1 MKITQHYPLLLAK
14 FFPFFCSTLCLHPL
28 LMNRRVVFTIPK
40 VLGIARV
47 VHSTNSP
54 VSAVLCC
61 SCQSRELDYCLEI
74 AIGSNMWGRNI
85 SGKGRLEVHFP
96 VLDSPW
102 RRFINAMELDALSC
116 SFLWA
121 LSIEVPAA
129 WLSLP
134 GGCMERTDMHLFPS
148 PATEMVSEQSFKEGK
163 LVDSRWVLFR
173 VGKAQGGTLRFGS

>member
-1 MKITQHYPLLLAK
+1 MKITQHYPLLLAT

-28 LMNRRVVFTIPK
+28 LVSRRVVFTIPK

-54 VSAVLCC
+54 VSAVSCC

-85 SGKGRLEVHFP
+85 SGKGRLEAHFP

-102 RRFINAMELDALSC
+102 RSFINAMELDALSC

-121 LSIEVPAA
+121 LSLEVPAA

-134 GGCMERTDMHLFPS
+134 RRLYGEDRHASLSFPS
-148 PATEMVSEQSFKEGK
+148 HRNGLRTKFQGRKAGGQQVS
-163 LVDSRWVLFR
+163 LV
-173 VGKAQGGTLRFGS
+173 